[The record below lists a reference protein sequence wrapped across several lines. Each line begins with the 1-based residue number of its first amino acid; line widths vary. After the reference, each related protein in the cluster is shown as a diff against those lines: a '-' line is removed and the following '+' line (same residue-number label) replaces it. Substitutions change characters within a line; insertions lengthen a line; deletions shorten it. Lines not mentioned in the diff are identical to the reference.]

1 MYARDSAVL
10 MNSRL
15 EAILVCRLSLIKYL
29 KQQKRMIR
37 ELLQRFYL
45 HVSAVLAIRHVI
57 LLVSVQET
65 LFMTSSLV
73 GGSIHVLAR
82 LT

>member
-1 MYARDSAVL
+1 
-10 MNSRL
+10 
-15 EAILVCRLSLIKYL
+15 
-29 KQQKRMIR
+29 MIR